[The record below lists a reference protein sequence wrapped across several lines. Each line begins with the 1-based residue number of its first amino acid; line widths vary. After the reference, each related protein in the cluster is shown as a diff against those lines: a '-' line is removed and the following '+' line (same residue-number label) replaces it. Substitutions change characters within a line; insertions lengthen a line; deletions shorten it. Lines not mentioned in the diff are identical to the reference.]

1 MTQYN
6 RRQWLRTAGLA
17 GALTALG
24 GGQLLQARPESRL
37 VTTAGGASGELIR
50 MSSNENPYGPSEAVR
65 QAMTAAFDDACRYPY
80 GFSEELIELIAA
92 KEGVTPEHIVVTAG
106 STEGLR
112 LAGLLYGLERGEIVA
127 AQPTFLSLM
136 SYSERLGGYVNWVP
150 VDEQLNHD
158 LSEMDKR
165 ITTRTSMV
173 YVCNPNNPTGT
184 ILPARQ
190 LRDFC
195 ESVSKRTMVFADEA
209 YYDFIT
215 EPNYPSMIKLVREGR
230 NLIVA
235 RTFSKVYGLA
245 GLRIGYLVARPD
257 IAARFRDHMV
267 AFTNVLALAAAKAAL
282 KDEAF
287 YRFSLDKTAEAK
299 QMIYAALDELGM
311 SYQPSH
317 TNFVFFESGREIRGL
332 NADMREQGVLIGRPF
347 PPFTDWCRISTGT
360 IEETKQFCAELK
372 KVMSS

>member
-1 MTQYN
+1 MTQYS

-24 GGQLLQARPESRL
+24 SGQFLTARPESRL
-37 VTTAGGASGELIR
+37 VATAAGTTGELIR

-65 QAMTAAFDDACRYPY
+65 RAMTEAFDDACRYPY
-80 GFSEELIELIAA
+80 GFSEELVELIAE

-136 SYSERLGGYVNWVP
+136 SYAERLGGYVNWVP

-158 LSEMDKR
+158 LPEMDRR
-165 ITTRTSMV
+165 ITTRTSLV
-173 YVCNPNNPTGT
+173 YLCNPNNPTGT

-215 EPNYPSMIKLVREGR
+215 EPNYPSMIELVRAGQ
-230 NLIVA
+230 NVIVA

-282 KDEAF
+282 KDQAF

-299 QMIYAALDELGM
+299 QLIYATLDELGM

-332 NADMREQGVLIGRPF
+332 NADMRKHGVLIGRPF